1 MNANPQPTAYGRI
14 FPPRADWLA
23 RAPVEPIIGPDL
35 PIIDTH
41 HHAWRDRG
49 RYMLDEVLADTGSG
63 HNVVATVFIDCR
75 FQYRTDGPAELRS
88 IGEVEAVADLAE
100 RCEADYPGKTRVAA
114 GIVGYDLTLGH
125 RVEPVLAALVAAGRG
140 RFRGVRNS
148 AGWHEDPV
156 IGNNHHGAGPGHY
169 LRADFRSGLNRLSAM
184 GLSLDALVYHHQHAD
199 LLDLAR
205 ACPDANIIM
214 NHTGMPLGYGL
225 FAGKEREVY
234 AQWRSKLPD
243 IAACANVSMKLG
255 GMMMRLAA
263 YDYNKLP
270 APPSS
275 EQLAPF
281 GDLILSLASSF
292 SVLSA
297 APSKAIF
304 PSTRWGSAM
313 RPYGTPS
320 SASPQKR
327 QPTKKSLCSAA
338 PHGASIACIRAG

>member
-23 RAPVEPIIGPDL
+23 RAPVEPIIEPDL

-75 FQYRTDGPAELRS
+75 FQYRTDGPAEL
-88 IGEVEAVADLAE
+88 
-100 RCEADYPGKTRVAA
+100 
-114 GIVGYDLTLGH
+114 
-125 RVEPVLAALVAAGRG
+125 
-140 RFRGVRNS
+140 
-148 AGWHEDPV
+148 
-156 IGNNHHGAGPGHY
+156 
-169 LRADFRSGLNRLSAM
+169 
-184 GLSLDALVYHHQHAD
+184 LVYHHQHAD

-275 EQLAPF
+275 EQLAAF
-281 GDLILSLASSF
+281 
-292 SVLSA
+292 
-297 APSKAIF
+297 
-304 PSTRWGSAM
+304 W
-313 RPYGTPS
+313 RPYIEPCIELFGPERCTFESNFPVDKMGIGYAALWNAFKRIAAKATADEKVALFSGT
-320 SASPQKR
+320 AR
-327 QPTKKSLCSAA
+327 RVYRL
-338 PHGASIACIRAG
+338 H